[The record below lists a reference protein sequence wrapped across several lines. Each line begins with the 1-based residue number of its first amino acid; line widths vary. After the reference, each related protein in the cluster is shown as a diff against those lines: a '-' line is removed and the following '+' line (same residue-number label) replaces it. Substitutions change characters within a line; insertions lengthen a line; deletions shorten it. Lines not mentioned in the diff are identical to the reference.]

1 MIILCMVRNDNSP
14 PSPEQMLEI
23 IKVCTMGP
31 EGLSLKENL
40 WLHML

>member
-1 MIILCMVRNDNSP
+1 MIILCVVRNDNSP

-23 IKVCTMGP
+23 IKVCTIGSKD
-31 EGLSLKENL
+31 LSLKENL